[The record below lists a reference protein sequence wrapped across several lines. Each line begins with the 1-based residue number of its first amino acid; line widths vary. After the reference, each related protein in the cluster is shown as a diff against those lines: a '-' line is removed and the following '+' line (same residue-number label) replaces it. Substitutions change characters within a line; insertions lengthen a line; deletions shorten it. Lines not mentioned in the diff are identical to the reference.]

1 VLLLLGLAVVAWVRV
16 GITWRRDR
24 PLRRHLAAAEQ
35 YVQQGRGPQLEAE
48 LKEVVRLDPS
58 YAPAYELLAEYYLS
72 SHRWVRARTALERL
86 GTLAPKTEHLQC
98 RLSAC
103 SLNLGDEVSAFRQSE
118 AELQRDKECV
128 QALAISS
135 ILLNGMGEKPR
146 ATSYLRRLARLEP
159 DDPGLQFML
168 GEALSDTFAYRE
180 ARPILERVIRLDPN
194 HAEAHTLLGVGWL
207 ADAGAPDHLRRSE
220 EALRKALVLNPL
232 SAEARLAFG
241 RLLLQRGKP
250 RDALV
255 QLEEAARLMPR
266 STRPPFELAR
276 AYDQAGEPG
285 KAAAA
290 RRRFLELRQLSS
302 RVSALEKRASVN
314 PTVFDYPYELGQI
327 ELRRGDY
334 RRAYIWLHKAKAL
347 RPSDRRVAAALEQLS
362 RQTAAPSRL
371 AALRS
376 RVTAEKADGR

>member
-1 VLLLLGLAVVAWVRV
+1 M
-16 GITWRRDR
+16 
-24 PLRRHLAAAEQ
+24 
-35 YVQQGRGPQLEAE
+35 GPQLEAE
-48 LKEVVRLDPS
+48 LKEVLRLDPS

-72 SHRWVRARTALERL
+72 SHRWDRARTALERL
-86 GTLAPKTEHLQC
+86 AALAPKTEHLQC
-98 RLSAC
+98 RLAAC
-103 SLNLGDEVSAFRQSE
+103 SLNLGDEVSAFRQAE
-118 AELQRDKECV
+118 AEIQRDPDCIP
-128 QALAISS
+128 ALATSS

-146 ATSYLRRLARLEP
+146 ATIYLRRLARLEP

-168 GEALSDTFAYRE
+168 GESLTDTFAYRE

-194 HAEAHTLLGVGWL
+194 HAEAHTLLGIGWL
-207 ADAGAPDHLRRSE
+207 DDTSAPDHLQRSE
-220 EALRKALVLNPL
+220 EALRQALVLNPL

-241 RLLLQRGKP
+241 RLMLRRAKP

-266 STRPPFELAR
+266 STRPPYELAR
-276 AYDQAGEPG
+276 AYDQAGEPA
-285 KAAAA
+285 KAATA
-290 RRRFLELRQLSS
+290 RRRFLDLRQLSS

-347 RPSDRRVAAALEQLS
+347 RPTDPRVAAALDQLS
-362 RQTAAPSRL
+362 RQTTAPSRL
-371 AALRS
+371 AALQS
-376 RVTAEKADGR
+376 RVTQGKANGRSKATPR